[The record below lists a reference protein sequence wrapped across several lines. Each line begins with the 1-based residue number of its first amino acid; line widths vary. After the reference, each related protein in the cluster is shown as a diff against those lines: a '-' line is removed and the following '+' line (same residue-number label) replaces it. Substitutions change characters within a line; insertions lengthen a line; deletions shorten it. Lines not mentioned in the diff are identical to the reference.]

1 MSRKLIGVLLMLCC
15 LACVRPKIRQT
26 PPAGA
31 YFQTMSIKF
40 NFSDRQG
47 KQNGRIH
54 WRFDEQHS
62 KILFFTPINQVGLE
76 LDVAGETSLLVRQSK
91 KLYWRGDFS
100 FLLHR
105 LWGIELTLQELKQ
118 LVIKGQIPATK
129 IKDKGIV
136 VSLETNPKDQSLQ
149 IVNIKQSDATLTL
162 KILKSET
169 RPGSILLLD
178 YDRRFQPA
186 ELEDVL
192 GDD

>member
-1 MSRKLIGVLLMLCC
+1 MSRKLIGLLLMLCC

-26 PPAGA
+26 PPTGV

-76 LDVAGETSLLVRQSK
+76 LDVAGENALLINLK
-91 KLYWRGDFS
+91 NKMYWQGDFS
-100 FLLHR
+100 FLLNR
-105 LWGIELTLQELKQ
+105 LWGIDLTLEELKQ
-118 LVIKGQIPATK
+118 VLTKGLIPEAKTK
-129 IKDKGIV
+129 GKGIII
-136 VSLETNPKDQSLQ
+136 SLKTNTKDQSPQ
-149 IVNIKQSDATLTL
+149 IVNIRQSDATLTL

-169 RPGSILLLD
+169 RPGSIVLLD
-178 YDRRFQPA
+178 YDQRFQPA